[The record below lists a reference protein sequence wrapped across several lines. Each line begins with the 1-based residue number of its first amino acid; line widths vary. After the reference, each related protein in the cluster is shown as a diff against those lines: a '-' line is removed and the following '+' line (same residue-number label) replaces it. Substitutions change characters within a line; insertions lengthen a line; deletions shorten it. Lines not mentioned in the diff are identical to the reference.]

1 MGTKTDPGTFDCY
14 GSAEPDEPMFV
25 LLARDKAAPMA
36 VRAWADERER
46 KLRLMGRTDALVDEV
61 LAEVDQIA
69 EARRC
74 ADDMDAWRAVHRSD
88 AWRDEEDR

>member
-1 MGTKTDPGTFDCY
+1 
-14 GSAEPDEPMFV
+14 MFV

-61 LAEVDQIA
+61 LAEVDGDPVKAA
-69 EARRC
+69 EALAVEQASDKPRARLVEALTEIVTAPA
-74 ADDMDAWRAVHRSD
+74 ADEQAKP
-88 AWRDEEDR
+88 E